1 MKKKI
6 KLFIHIIH
14 KISTC
19 FFEMLKLMLKNTIK
33 ISRFMFLWIADPRK
47 LSDLINSE
55 SCEDI
60 NEN

>member
-6 KLFIHIIH
+6 KLFIH

-19 FFEMLKLMLKNTIK
+19 FFEMLKLMLKSTIK

-47 LSDLINSE
+47 LSDWINSE